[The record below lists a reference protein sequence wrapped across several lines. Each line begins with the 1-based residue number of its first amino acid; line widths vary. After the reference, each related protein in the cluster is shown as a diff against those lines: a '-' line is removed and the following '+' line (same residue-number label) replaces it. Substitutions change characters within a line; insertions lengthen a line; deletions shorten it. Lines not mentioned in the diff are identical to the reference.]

1 MGGMRRCVNHG
12 QIFLC
17 EFRLKKK
24 KKESILFRLH
34 RAVIAAC
41 GLFLVVASRGFFSLR
56 YAAFLL
62 R

>member
-1 MGGMRRCVNHG
+1 MVKFFCVS
-12 QIFLC
+12 LD
-17 EFRLKKK
+17 LKKK

-56 YAAFLL
+56 DAAFLL

>member
-1 MGGMRRCVNHG
+1 MVKFFCVS
-12 QIFLC
+12 LD
-17 EFRLKKK
+17 LKKK
-24 KKESILFRLH
+24 KSILFRLH